1 MVPHSLKASPLMSN
15 SLNVDSILPLKPI
28 DFLVLMVLDDNERH
42 GYGIVQDIAAHTGG
56 KIRLVPGNL
65 YSVLRRL
72 MNLQVIDE
80 TPHRPAPDL
89 DDERRRYYGITAFG
103 RRVLTAEA
111 ERMRELVT
119 VAESRNIIDRTEA
132 V

>member
-1 MVPHSLKASPLMSN
+1 MSN
-15 SLNVDSILPLKPI
+15 SSSVDSILPLKPT
-28 DFLVLMVLDDNERH
+28 DFLVLMVLARSERH
-42 GYGIVQDIAAHTGG
+42 GYGIVQDIAEHTRG

-80 TPHRPAPDL
+80 TPRRPAPDL
-89 DDERRRYYGITAFG
+89 DDERRRYYAITAFG
-103 RRVLTAEA
+103 KRVLAAEA
-111 ERMRELVT
+111 ERMRELVA

>member
-1 MVPHSLKASPLMSN
+1 MPSVGQSDGRTDFGSAYTTTLA
-15 SLNVDSILPLKPI
+15 DS
-28 DFLVLMVLDDNERH
+28 ERH
-42 GYGIVQDIAAHTGG
+42 GYGIVQDIAEHTRG

-103 RRVLTAEA
+103 KRVLAAEA
-111 ERMRELVT
+111 ERMRELVVEIGRWT
-119 VAESRNIIDRTEA
+119 SKRSRLT
-132 V
+132 